1 MSMIWNECTPR
12 DGWRSRSRRPIQP
25 VDPLVL
31 VHLYQ
36 PLVGAVAVSLYLTL
50 YSQLPLHRPGVSR
63 LHSHLDLMKLLQLP
77 LGEVLKARYRLE
89 GVGLLNTFRT
99 QETGR
104 RMFWYEVVAPLSPGS
119 FFQSD
124 VLSISLLNRLGKDR
138 FRNLYEEMVET
149 GETDLLQADRE
160 TEVTRSFQQVFGSL
174 SPAEIRSATELE
186 SDLPLSAVGG
196 DDGQEEGKP
205 PVFSA
210 EEGDDLSMVKARLQN
225 LLDRGAWTQRVEEQ
239 VLELRF
245 LYQLDDWDLIRALQ
259 NPYVTQQGKIDVDRL
274 RSFIRSQYRMRFG
287 SSPVVVDREKIKG
300 KENKREAPLAG
311 DSPLRKSTDELSE
324 EERHFRLL
332 ERLSPIELLS
342 RFQNGKQIP
351 RADLELVEDLSRNYG
366 LPPGVINVLLEYVL
380 YSYDYK
386 LPRPLVEKIAGHWA
400 RKQVRTVEEARK
412 MASQELNWEWNK
424 QQGTASRK
432 WTPRSGKRQAQEKEQ
447 PLPRA
452 VAQAMERE
460 AKGEKVSGGEVDP
473 ETEARLRA
481 KLDRMRQ
488 RLGQRMQEKGNEQ

>member
-1 MSMIWNECTPR
+1 
-12 DGWRSRSRRPIQP
+12 
-25 VDPLVL
+25 
-31 VHLYQ
+31 
-36 PLVGAVAVSLYLTL
+36 
-50 YSQLPLHRPGVSR
+50 
-63 LHSHLDLMKLLQLP
+63 
-77 LGEVLKARYRLE
+77 
-89 GVGLLNTFRT
+89 
-99 QETGR
+99 
-104 RMFWYEVVAPLSPGS
+104 MFCYEVVAPLSPGS

-138 FRNLYEEMVET
+138 FRSLYEEMVET
-149 GETDLLQADRE
+149 GETDFPQIDRE

-174 SPAEIRSATELE
+174 SPAEIRSVTELE
-186 SDLPLSAVGG
+186 GDLPLSVMAGEE
-196 DDGQEEGKP
+196 GQEEGKP

-210 EEGDDLSMVKARLQN
+210 EEEGDDLSMVKARLQN

-239 VLELRF
+239 VLEIRF

-259 NPYVTQQGKIDVDRL
+259 NPYVTQQGKIDVERL

-287 SSPVVVDREKIKG
+287 SSPVVVDREKIKRG
-300 KENKREAPLAG
+300 ENRKEEPLAP
-311 DSPLRKSTDELSE
+311 DPRKNTGELSE
-324 EERHFRLL
+324 EERHFQLL

-380 YSYDYK
+380 YSHDYK

-400 RKQVRTVEEARK
+400 RKQVRTVEEARQ
-412 MASQELNWEWNK
+412 MASQDLNWDWNK

-432 WTPRSGKRQAQEKEQ
+432 RTSRSGKRQAQEKEQ

-452 VAQAMERE
+452 VAQAMEQKLSRE
-460 AKGEKVSGGEVDP
+460 EYLQELETDP
-473 ETEARLRA
+473 EAVAQIQA
-481 KLDRMRQ
+481 KLSRMN
-488 RLGQRMQEKGNEQ
+488 QRMSQRMKEKEGKPDGTNR